1 MQTILFETQ
10 MLNDST
16 NPLLHKA
23 AVMCSNFCAV
33 GSVREYQVLLCDR
46 KEIVG
51 FVEHWHYSKNVNGLT
66 TDYCFKLLDAD
77 GNMIGA
83 MIYGK
88 IAMANV
94 WKKYAQ
100 KESELIE
107 LKRLCCIDNTP
118 KNTESF
124 FIGHTLRWLKKNT
137 EIKTVI
143 SYADMTYSHEGTIYK
158 ASNFTYAGMTAKGKV
173 IMYNGKRY
181 HDKTIRTKYKGELKP
196 FAVEIKKALEN
207 GTAEYVDTL
216 GKHIYLYGLRGAVGK
231 NYCT

>member
-1 MQTILFETQ
+1 MQQLLFQ
-10 MLNDST
+10 D
-16 NPLLHKA
+16 PIPAFHKTTVMGSNYISVG
-23 AVMCSNFCAV
+23 AVRDFKV
-33 GSVREYQVLLCDR
+33 FLCDR
-46 KEIVG
+46 KEIVK

-66 TDYCFKLLDAD
+66 TDYCFKLLDSD

-94 WKKYAQ
+94 WKKYAE
-100 KESELIE
+100 KETDLIE

-124 FIGHTLRWLKKNT
+124 FIGGTLRWLKKNT
-137 EIKTVI
+137 TIKTVI

-158 ASNFTYAGMTAKGKV
+158 ASNFKYNGMTAKGKV
-173 IMYNGKRY
+173 IMHNGKRY

-196 FAVEIKKALEN
+196 FAKEIKKALEN
-207 GTAEYVDTL
+207 GSSEYVDTL
-216 GKHIYLYGLRGAVGK
+216 GKHIYLYNLL
-231 NYCT
+231 

>member
-1 MQTILFETQ
+1 MNIQGTLFKTEDMQ
-10 MLNDST
+10 
-16 NPLLHKA
+16 LLTHG
-23 AVMCSNFCAV
+23 VMGSNYFSV
-33 GSVREYQVLLCDR
+33 GEVRDFQVLLCDR

-77 GNMIGA
+77 RNMIGA

-94 WKKYAQ
+94 WKKYAE
-100 KESELIE
+100 KETDLIE

-137 EIKTVI
+137 DIKTVI

-158 ASNFTYAGMTAKGKV
+158 ASNFIHNGMTAKGKV

-196 FAVEIKKALEN
+196 FAVEIKKALIN
-207 GTAEYVDTL
+207 GGAEYIDTL
-216 GKHIYLYGLRGAVGK
+216 GKHIYMYQLRCG
-231 NYCT
+231 

>member
-1 MQTILFETQ
+1 MNIQGTLFETETQ
-10 MLNDST
+10 QLLIHGVMDS
-16 NPLLHKA
+16 NYCSVG
-23 AVMCSNFCAV
+23 AVRDF
-33 GSVREYQVLLCDR
+33 RVLLCDR

-66 TDYCFKLLDAD
+66 TDYCFKLLDED
-77 GNMIGA
+77 NNMIGA
-83 MIYGK
+83 KIYSK

-94 WKKYAQ
+94 WKK
-100 KESELIE
+100 KEKKEADLIE

-137 EIKTVI
+137 DIKTVI

-158 ASNFTYAGMTAKGKV
+158 ASNFVHNGMTAKGKV

-181 HDKTIRTKYKGELKP
+181 HDKTIRTKYKGKLKP

-207 GTAEYVDTL
+207 GGAEYVDTL
-216 GKHIYLYGLRGAVGK
+216 GKHIYLYQLRCG
-231 NYCT
+231 